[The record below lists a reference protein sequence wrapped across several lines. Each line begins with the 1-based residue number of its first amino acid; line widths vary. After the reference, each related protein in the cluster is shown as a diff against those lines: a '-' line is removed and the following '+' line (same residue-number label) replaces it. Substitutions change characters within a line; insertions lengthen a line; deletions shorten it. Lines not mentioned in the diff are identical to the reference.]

1 MTVSVAKVLCG
12 VCKVN
17 EKKYKCPACLLP
29 YCSIECFKTHKVT
42 CSTLSNSPEDEEGNL
57 GHRVS
62 VEPDTSARD
71 TEPEQAF
78 LFATPNTVPLD
89 KLQLLAQSDK
99 LKNLL
104 TNKHL
109 RDFLMFLDSTED
121 KAMLM
126 RKAMREPLFVEFVDV
141 CLETVNPDRNSTNFT
156 DEQLLQAIKDHAEEE
171 DLNVS

>member
-1 MTVSVAKVLCG
+1 MTVTKVLCG

-29 YCSIECFKTHKVT
+29 YCSSECFKTHKVT
-42 CSTLSNSPEDEEGNL
+42 CSTLSNSPEDEERSL
-57 GHRVS
+57 GGRES
-62 VEPDTSARD
+62 VEPDSSARD

-89 KLQLLAQSDK
+89 KLQLLAQSDR
-99 LKNLL
+99 LQTLL

-109 RDFLMFLDSTED
+109 RDFLLFLDSTEE
-121 KAMLM
+121 KAVLM
-126 RKAMREPLFVEFVDV
+126 RRAMREPLFVEFVDV
-141 CLETVNPDRNSTNFT
+141 CLETINPDKKFSDYT

>member
-29 YCSIECFKTHKVT
+29 YCSTECFKTHKVT
-42 CSTLSNSPEDEEGNL
+42 CSTLSNSPEDEERSL
-57 GHRVS
+57 GHRES
-62 VEPDTSARD
+62 V
-71 TEPEQAF
+71 EPEQAF

-109 RDFLMFLDSTED
+109 RDFLLFLDSTED

-141 CLETVNPDRNSTNFT
+141 CLETINPDRNSTNFT

>member
-42 CSTLSNSPEDEEGNL
+42 CSTLSNSPEDEERNL
-57 GHRVS
+57 GHQVS

-89 KLQLLAQSDK
+89 KLQLLAQSDR
-99 LKNLL
+99 LKTLL

-109 RDFLMFLDSTED
+109 RGFLLFLDSTEE
-121 KAMLM
+121 KAVLM

-141 CLETVNPDRNSTNFT
+141 CLETINPDKKFSDYT

-171 DLNVS
+171 GVIVS

>member
-1 MTVSVAKVLCG
+1 MAVSVTKVLCG

-29 YCSIECFKTHKVT
+29 YCSIECFKTHKAT
-42 CSTLSNSPEDEEGNL
+42 CLTLSNSPEDEEGNL

-78 LFATPNTVPLD
+78 LFPTPNTVPLD
-89 KLQLLAQSDK
+89 KLQPLAQSDK
-99 LKNLL
+99 LKTLL

-109 RDFLMFLDSTED
+109 RDFLLFLDSTEE

-126 RKAMREPLFVEFVDV
+126 RTAMREPLFVEFVDV
-141 CLETVNPDRNSTNFT
+141 CLETINPDKKFSDYT
-156 DEQLLQAIKDHAEEE
+156 DEQLLQAIKDNAEED

>member
-1 MTVSVAKVLCG
+1 MALSVSKVLCG

-42 CSTLSNSPEDEEGNL
+42 CSTLSTSPEDEERNL

-71 TEPEQAF
+71 AEPEQAF

-109 RDFLMFLDSTED
+109 RDFLLFLDSTEE
-121 KAMLM
+121 KAVLM
-126 RKAMREPLFVEFVDV
+126 RKAMREPLFVEFVDM
-141 CLETVNPDRNSTNFT
+141 CLETINPDKKFSDYT
-156 DEQLLQAIKDHAEEE
+156 DEQLPQAIKDNAEEE
-171 DLNVS
+171 D

>member
-42 CSTLSNSPEDEEGNL
+42 CSTLSNSPEDEERNL

-78 LFATPNTVPLD
+78 LFATPNTVPRD
-89 KLQLLAQSDK
+89 KLQLLAQSDR
-99 LKNLL
+99 LKTLL

-109 RDFLMFLDSTED
+109 RDFLLFLDSTEE
-121 KAMLM
+121 KAVLM

-141 CLETVNPDRNSTNFT
+141 CLETVNPDKKFSDYT
-156 DEQLLQAIKDHAEEE
+156 DEQLLQAIKDNAEED